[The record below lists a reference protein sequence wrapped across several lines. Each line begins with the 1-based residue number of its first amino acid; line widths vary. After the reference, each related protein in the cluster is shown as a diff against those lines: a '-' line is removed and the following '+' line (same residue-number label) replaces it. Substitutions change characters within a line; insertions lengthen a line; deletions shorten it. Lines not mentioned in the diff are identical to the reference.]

1 MNVYDSDK
9 MLEILSKSGYSSI
22 DNPDDADLVILNTCH
37 IREKA
42 GEKVY
47 SDLGRLRKLKT
58 KKNLDGKKMFIVV
71 AGCVAQAEG
80 DEILKRAPFVDI
92 VVGPQTYH
100 KIPELLKKVDEFVK
114 AEIDISFPPEEKF
127 KLLPQINIKR
137 NQLSSF
143 LTVQEGC
150 DKFCTFCVVPYTRGS
165 EYSRSVEE
173 IIAEA
178 KILVSTGVR
187 EITLLG
193 QNVNAYHGM
202 ANNGVEVGLDYVINK
217 IAEIENLDRIRF
229 TTSHPRDMQKN
240 LIDLFGYQEKLMP
253 LIHLPVQSGSDKI
266 LKDMN
271 RGHNINDYKKIIHS
285 LKEARPEI
293 SFSSDF
299 IVGYPGETEKDFQST
314 LKLVEEVKF
323 SQSFSF
329 IYSPRPGT
337 PASIKN
343 NQIPE
348 EIKKSRLH
356 DLQKVLNNERSRFN
370 SSFVGKKLNILLEK
384 FTDTRDEF
392 IGKSEYLQPVKIKCR
407 ESLIGQTF
415 NVFVESV
422 DSNCLNARLVN

>member
-22 DNPDDADLVILNTCH
+22 DNPSDADLVILNTCH

-47 SDLGRLRKLKT
+47 SDLGRLRKIKA
-58 KKNLDGKKMFIVV
+58 KKKSAGEKMSIVV

-100 KIPELLKKVDEFVK
+100 KIPDLLKKVDEFDK
-114 AEIDISFPPEEKF
+114 AEIDISFPLEEKF
-127 KLLPQINIKR
+127 NLIPQDNLNKK
-137 NQLSSF
+137 QLSSF

-173 IIAEA
+173 IVAEA
-178 KILVSTGVR
+178 KVLVSSGVK

-193 QNVNAYHGM
+193 QNVNAYHGQ
-202 ANNGVEVGLDYVINK
+202 ANNGKEVGLDYVINR

-229 TTSHPRDMQKN
+229 TTSHPRDMKKN
-240 LIDLFGYQEKLMP
+240 LIDLFGYQKKLMP

-271 RGHNINDYKKIIHS
+271 RGHNIEDYKKIIDS
-285 LKEARPEI
+285 LKVVRPEI

-299 IVGYPGETEKDFQST
+299 IVGYPGETENDFQST
-314 LKLVEEVKF
+314 INLVEEVKF

-329 IYSPRPGT
+329 IFSPRPGT
-337 PASIKN
+337 PASLRN
-343 NQIPE
+343 NQISD
-348 EIKKSRLH
+348 EIKKNRLYE
-356 DLQKVLNNERSRFN
+356 LQKILNRERTRFN
-370 SSFVGKKLNILLEK
+370 VSFVGKKLNILLEK
-384 FTDTRDEF
+384 VSSSGDEF
-392 IGKSEYLQPVKIKCR
+392 VGKSEYLQPVKIKCSK
-407 ESLIGQTF
+407 SLIGQTF

-422 DSNCLNARLVN
+422 ESNCLKARSIN

>member
-9 MLEILSKSGYSSI
+9 MLDILSKTGYSSI
-22 DNPDDADLVILNTCH
+22 DSPDDADLVILNTCH

-42 GEKVY
+42 GDKVY
-47 SDLGRLRKLKT
+47 SDLGRLRKIKT
-58 KKNLDGKKMFIVV
+58 KKNSVGKKMLIVV

-100 KIPELLKKVDEFVK
+100 KLPELLNKVNKFVSS
-114 AEIDISFPPEEKF
+114 EIDISFPPEEKF
-127 KLLPQINIKR
+127 KLLPQNNIKR
-137 NQLSSF
+137 KQLSSF

-165 EYSRSVEE
+165 EYSRSVRE

-178 KILVSTGVR
+178 KILVSSGAK
-187 EITLLG
+187 EIILLG
-193 QNVNAYHGM
+193 QNVNAYHGL
-202 ANNGVEVGLDYVINK
+202 ADNGIEVGLDYVINK
-217 IAEIENLDRIRF
+217 IAGIKNLDRIRF
-229 TTSHPRDMQKN
+229 TTSHPRDMKKN
-240 LIDLFGYQEKLMP
+240 LIDLFRYQKKLMP

-271 RGHNINDYKKIIHS
+271 RGHTVYEYKKIIYS
-285 LKEARPEI
+285 LKDACPEI

-299 IVGYPGETEKDFQST
+299 IVGYPGETERDFQET
-314 LKLVEEVKF
+314 LNLIEEVKF

-329 IYSPRPGT
+329 LFSPRPGT
-337 PASIKN
+337 PASVKID
-343 NQIPE
+343 QIPE
-348 EIKKSRLH
+348 NVKKDRLYE
-356 DLQKVLNNERSRFN
+356 LQKILNSQRSNFN

-384 FTDTRDEF
+384 VTDIDDEF
-392 IGKSEYLQPVKIKCR
+392 IGKSQYLQPVKVKCSK
-407 ESLIGQTF
+407 SLIGQTF

-422 DSNCLNARLVN
+422 DSNCLNARSIN